1 MKKLFLLIPVLLFSC
16 TKKEVVATTPAN
28 SDSTEAIDKNVVE
41 HSRDS
46 VREGVLSID
55 SVQNL
60 KEISQTFRAV
70 DGNKIIKTL
79 NGDML
84 PMKITDEFTKADQ
97 QLILKIKNFNAPK
110 ISGTIVPEN
119 PKMNIR
125 FTQIKL
131 ANGDYDG
138 PFGRDITYEIKEKG
152 EIWLLVGK
160 SNMASGETKGK
171 FTVNLR

>member
-1 MKKLFLLIPVLLFSC
+1 MKKLFLLMPVLLFSC
-16 TKKEVVATTPAN
+16 TKKEVVAKTAAN

-55 SVQNL
+55 SVQNS

-84 PMKITDEFTKADQ
+84 PLKITDEFTNADQ
-97 QLILKIKNFNAPK
+97 QLILKIKNFKAPK

-119 PKMNIR
+119 AKMNIR

-131 ANGDYDG
+131 SNGDYDG
-138 PFGRDITYEIKEKG
+138 PFGRDITYDIKENG
-152 EIWLLVGK
+152 EIWLLLGK
-160 SNMASGETKGK
+160 SNMASGETTGK